1 MERLAITTKQQDIA
15 AHVALAREHSIGIE
29 IQVYGCCPQLL
40 NGDLRNLVSR
50 HKALLAGFDG
60 EIALHGAF
68 YDMVSASKDVRVVA
82 LTRERY
88 LSNLRI
94 AAELGARHVIFH
106 ANFCPLIRHPGHRM
120 DWTERQVVFWEE
132 MAEEASALDLVIA
145 LENMWEPEPGIIAD
159 VLDRVDSP
167 HMGACLDVG
176 HVYLYSNSL
185 PISRWLDRVGGRLVH
200 CHINNNPGTHD
211 QHLPLDSE
219 AGVIDYGSIIPM
231 LQALSP
237 SPLVALEMESLA
249 DLERSLCYLGR

>member
-1 MERLAITTKQQDIA
+1 MERLAIATKQQDIA
-15 AHVALAREHSIGIE
+15 EYVTLAREHGIGIE

-40 NGDLRNLVSR
+40 DGDWRSLASR

-68 YDMVSASKDVRVVA
+68 YDMVSASRDVRVVS

-88 LSNLRI
+88 LLNLRI

-106 ANFCPLIRHPGHRM
+106 ANFCPLIRQPGHRV
-120 DWTERQVVFWEE
+120 DWTERQVVFWGE
-132 MAEEASALDLVIA
+132 MAEEASAHDLIIA

-167 HMGACLDVG
+167 HVGACLDVG
-176 HVYLYSNSL
+176 HVYLYSDS
-185 PISRWLDRVGGRLVH
+185 PSISRWLDRMERQLVH

-231 LQALSP
+231 LQALS
-237 SPLVALEMESLA
+237 SAPLVALEMENLA